1 MIEYLASQLYNN
13 NIEFTPN
20 KLQMLMQYHDLL
32 YQTNEII
39 NLTRI
44 PSGKE
49 AIDKHFIDSLI
60 ALKAYNFHGKSIVDI
75 GTGAGFP
82 GIPLAIFVDD
92 SNFLLIDSL
101 NKRIMFIDKVLQALN
116 IKNVECLHIR
126 AEDAGR
132 AVQYREK
139 FDIAVSRALSNMSVL
154 SEYMLPLVKLGGVAI
169 AYKGNVS
176 EEELTDSQYAMK
188 EMGSEKYSVYDASIS
203 GTDLVR
209 KFIIMNKTT
218 ATPKKYPRRS
228 TNINKKPLI

>member
-13 NIEFTPN
+13 NIEFTPK
-20 KLQMLMQYHDLL
+20 KLQMLMQYHDLI
-32 YQTNEII
+32 YKANESI

-60 ALKAYNFHGKSIVDI
+60 ALKAYDFHGKSIVDI
-75 GTGAGFP
+75 GTGAGLP

-101 NKRIMFIDKVLQALN
+101 NKRIMFIYKVLQALN
-116 IKNVECLHIR
+116 IHNVECLHIR

-132 AVQYREK
+132 IIKYREK
-139 FDIAVSRALSNMSVL
+139 FDVAVSRALSNMSAL

-169 AYKGNVS
+169 AYKGNIS
-176 EEELTDSQYAMK
+176 DEELVDSQYAMK
-188 EMGSEKYSVYDASIS
+188 EMGAEKYTVYDASIN
-203 GTDLVR
+203 GTDFVR

-218 ATPKKYPRRS
+218 ATPKKYPRRA

>member
-13 NIEFTPN
+13 NIEFTPK

-32 YQTNEII
+32 YKANESI

-60 ALKAYNFHGKSIVDI
+60 VLKAYDFRGKSIVDI
-75 GTGAGFP
+75 GTGAGLP

-92 SNFLLIDSL
+92 SKFLLIDSL
-101 NKRIMFIDKVLQALN
+101 NKRIMFINKVLQALN

-188 EMGSEKYSVYDASIS
+188 ELGSEKYSVYDASIS
-203 GTDLVR
+203 GTDLIR

>member
-13 NIEFTPN
+13 NIEFTPK

-32 YQTNEII
+32 YKTNESI

-60 ALKAYNFHGKSIVDI
+60 ALKSYNFHGKSIVDI

-132 AVQYREK
+132 SVQYREK

-188 EMGSEKYSVYDASIS
+188 EMGSEKYSVYDAGIS